1 MDASGPFEGHD
12 TRVTRKPKLLIANR
26 GEIAIRIMRTAREM
40 DIPTVAVYS
49 DADRDALHVE
59 MADESYRIGP
69 ALASASYLSIESIME
84 AAARSRATLVHPGYG
99 FLAERAPFARAVEEA
114 GLTFVGPSADAIEA
128 MGDKSA
134 ARRIA
139 GAAGMPIIPGTP
151 EPVDMGQAKKQA
163 PRIGFPLVAKAAFG
177 GGGKGM
183 HVVRD
188 ADHLEES
195 LKRASREAKSYFG
208 RPEVFL
214 ERYVERAHH
223 VEAQI
228 IGDTKGTVLFLGER
242 DCSVQRRH
250 QKLIEETPSPLV
262 DDQIRERFAEAAVE
276 LAREARYVNAGT
288 IECILD
294 EDGSFFFL
302 EMNTRLQV
310 EHTVTEMV
318 TGLDLVALQIEVA
331 LGGSLAGLEVSSR
344 GHAFQCRI
352 NAEDPARN
360 FLPGPG
366 RVTHYHEPG
375 GPFVRVDSGIV
386 QGREIPGDYDSMFA
400 KLVVLGTDR
409 EDARRRAIRALDEFV
424 VEGVPTTIPVQRW
437 ILQSEAFR
445 TSTHTTT
452 WLERALAEAEFPT
465 PAVLQPSGTTPRTGR
480 AKDILVEVD
489 GRRVPVR
496 VFDERRDVA
505 PKAPSSHAG
514 HHGEHVHGEIR
525 APMQGTIV
533 KVLVEKGQEVR
544 AGDVVCILEAMKME
558 NHIAITR
565 EGEVT
570 DLPIRPGQV
579 VETGQVL
586 AIID

>member
-1 MDASGPFEGHD
+1 
-12 TRVTRKPKLLIANR
+12 VTKPKLLIANR
-26 GEIAIRIMRTAREM
+26 GEIAVRIIRTCREM
-40 DIPTVAVYS
+40 GIGSVAVYS

-59 MADESYRIGP
+59 LADESYRVGP
-69 ALASASYLSIESIME
+69 ALASDSYLSIEAILE
-84 AAARSRATLVHPGYG
+84 AGRRSKATLVHPGYG
-99 FLAERAPFARAVEEA
+99 FLAERAQFAQAVGEA
-114 GLTFVGPSADAIEA
+114 GFTFVGPSAEAIEH
-128 MGDKSA
+128 MGDKAA

-139 GAAGMPIIPGTP
+139 DAAGMPIVPGTR
-151 EPVDMGQAKKQA
+151 EPVDIEAAKREA
-163 PRIGFPLVAKAAFG
+163 PRVGFPLLVKAAFG

-188 ADHLEES
+188 AKHLEDA
-195 LKRASREAKSYFG
+195 LKRASREASSYFG

-214 ERYVERAHH
+214 ERYVDRARH

-228 IGDTKGTVLFLGER
+228 IADTHGTVVFLGER

-262 DDQIRERFAEAAVE
+262 DDALRERFADAAISLV
-276 LAREARYVNAGT
+276 REAGYVNAGT

-294 EDGSFFFL
+294 EDGSFYFL

-331 LGGSLAGLEVSSR
+331 IGGSLAGLEVSPR
-344 GHAFQCRI
+344 GHAIQCRI
-352 NAEDPARN
+352 NAEDPGRN

-366 RVTHYHEPG
+366 RVTRYEEPG
-375 GPFVRVDSGIV
+375 GPFVRIDSGV
-386 QGREIPGDYDSMFA
+386 TQGREIPGDYDSMFA
-400 KLVVLGTDR
+400 KLVVAGVDR
-409 EDARRRAIRALDEFV
+409 EQARRRMLRALGEYV
-424 VEGVPTTIPVQRW
+424 VEGVPTTIPVHEW
-437 ILQSEAFR
+437 ILGSEAFID
-445 TSTHTTT
+445 STHTTT
-452 WLERALAEAEFPT
+452 WLEKALVDAHLPAQGDLAAGASPRA
-465 PAVLQPSGTTPRTGR
+465 PRPR
-480 AKDILVEVD
+480 DILVEVD

-496 VFDERRDVA
+496 IFDERREAA
-505 PKAPSSHAG
+505 PRSPSTHGG

-533 KVLVEKGQEVR
+533 KVLVEKGQPIQ

-558 NHIAITR
+558 NHIACTR
-565 EGEVT
+565 EGEIT

-579 VETGQVL
+579 VETGQLL
-586 AIID
+586 AVID

>member
-1 MDASGPFEGHD
+1 
-12 TRVTRKPKLLIANR
+12 VANR
-26 GEIAIRIMRTAREM
+26 GEIAVRIIRTCREM
-40 DIPTVAVYS
+40 GIPTVAVYS
-49 DADRDALHVE
+49 DADHDALHVE

-69 ALASASYLSIESIME
+69 ALASDSYLSIGAILE
-84 AAARSRATLVHPGYG
+84 AAQKARATLIHPGYG
-99 FLAERAPFARAVEEA
+99 FLAERAHFAQAVDEA
-114 GLTFVGPSADAIEA
+114 GFTFVGPSASAIEQ

-134 ARRIA
+134 ARRLA
-139 GAAGMPIIPGTP
+139 DAAGMPIVPGTR
-151 EPVDMGQAKKQA
+151 EPVDIARAKKEA
-163 PRIGFPLVAKAAFG
+163 PRLGYPLLVKAAFG

-195 LKRASREAKSYFG
+195 LKRAAREAQSYFG

-214 ERYVERAHH
+214 ERYVDRAHH

-228 IGDTKGTVLFLGER
+228 MADARGTVLFLGER

-250 QKLIEETPSPLV
+250 QKLIEETPSPVV
-262 DDQIRERFAEAAVE
+262 DDAIRERFAEAAVA
-276 LAREARYVNAGT
+276 LAREAGYVNAGT

-318 TGLDLVALQIEVA
+318 TGLDLVTLQIQVA
-331 LGGSLAGLEVSSR
+331 LGESLASLEVDAR
-344 GHAFQCRI
+344 GHAIQCRI

-366 RVTHYHEPG
+366 RVTGYEEPG
-375 GPFVRVDSGIV
+375 GPFVRVDSGV
-386 QGREIPGDYDSMFA
+386 TRGREIPGDYDSMFA
-400 KLVVLGTDR
+400 KLIVSGTDR
-409 EDARRRAIRALDEFV
+409 DQARRRMLRALGEYT
-424 VEGVPTTIPVQRW
+424 VEGVPTTIPVHRW
-437 ILQSEAFR
+437 ILETKEFR
-445 TSTHTTT
+445 AGTHTTT
-452 WLERALAEAEFPT
+452 WLERALTDAELRPQSQGE
-465 PAVLQPSGTTPRTGR
+465 PAGASPRATR
-480 AKDILVEVD
+480 PRDILVEVD

-496 VFDERRDVA
+496 IFDERREAA
-505 PKAPSSHAG
+505 PKAPSSHSA

-533 KVLVEKGQEVR
+533 KVLVEKGQRIE

-558 NHIAITR
+558 NHIASTR
-565 EGEVT
+565 EGEIT

-579 VETGQVL
+579 VELGSLL
-586 AIID
+586 AVID

>member
-1 MDASGPFEGHD
+1 
-12 TRVTRKPKLLIANR
+12 
-26 GEIAIRIMRTAREM
+26 MRTCREM
-40 DIPTVAVYS
+40 GIPTVAVYS

-69 ALASASYLSIESIME
+69 ALASDSYLSIGAILE
-84 AAARSRATLVHPGYG
+84 AAQRARATLIHPGYG
-99 FLAERAPFARAVEEA
+99 FLAERAHFASAVTEM
-114 GLTFVGPSADAIEA
+114 GFTFVGPPAEAIEH
-128 MGDKSA
+128 MGDKAA

-139 GAAGMPIIPGTP
+139 DEAGMPIVPGTRQ
-151 EPVDMGQAKKQA
+151 PVDIATAKREA
-163 PRIGFPLVAKAAFG
+163 PRIGYPLLVKAAFG

-195 LKRASREAKSYFG
+195 LKRAEREARSYFG

-214 ERYVERAHH
+214 ERFVDRAHH

-228 IGDTKGTVLFLGER
+228 MADAKGHVVFFGER

-250 QKLIEETPSPLV
+250 QKLIEETPSPRFDPDL
-262 DDQIRERFAEAAVE
+262 RERFADAAIS
-276 LAREARYVNAGT
+276 LAKTAGYANAGT

-294 EDGSFFFL
+294 EDGSFYFL

-331 LGGSLAGLEVSSR
+331 MGGSLAGLDVEPR
-344 GHAFQCRI
+344 GHAIECRI
-352 NAEDPARN
+352 NAEDPGRN

-366 RVTHYHEPG
+366 RITRYEEPG
-375 GPFVRVDSGIV
+375 GPFVRVDGGV
-386 QGREIPGDYDSMFA
+386 TAGREIPGDYDSMFA
-400 KLVVLGTDR
+400 KLIAGGADR
-409 EDARRRAIRALDEFV
+409 DQARRRMIRALDEFV
-424 VEGVPTTIPVQRW
+424 VEGVPTTIPVHRW
-437 ILQSEAFR
+437 VLESEAFR

-452 WLERALAEAEFPT
+452 WLERALADAHL
-465 PAVLQPSGTTPRTGR
+465 PAQGDLEPSSGPVRPGR
-480 AKDILVEVD
+480 ARDILVEVD

-496 VFDERRDVA
+496 IFDERREVA
-505 PKAPSSHAG
+505 PAVPTSHAA
-514 HHGEHVHGEIR
+514 HHGQHVHGEIR

-533 KVLVEKGQEVR
+533 KVLVEKGQSIQ

-558 NHIAITR
+558 NHIASTR
-565 EGEVT
+565 EGEIT
-570 DLPIRPGQV
+570 ELPIRPGQV
-579 VETGQVL
+579 VETGALL
-586 AIID
+586 AVID

>member
-1 MDASGPFEGHD
+1 
-12 TRVTRKPKLLIANR
+12 VTRTPKRRAKLLVANR
-26 GEIAIRIMRTAREM
+26 GEIAVRIMRTCREM
-40 DIPTVAVYS
+40 GIPTVAVYS

-69 ALASASYLSIESIME
+69 ALASDSYLSIGAILE
-84 AAARSRATLVHPGYG
+84 AAQKSRATLIHPGYG
-99 FLAERAPFARAVEEA
+99 FLAERAHFASAVSDA
-114 GLTFVGPSADAIEA
+114 GFTFVGPSPEAIER
-128 MGDKSA
+128 MGDKAA

-139 GAAGMPIIPGTP
+139 DEAGMPIVPGTR
-151 EPVDMGQAKKQA
+151 EPVDIAGAKKEA
-163 PRIGFPLVAKAAFG
+163 PRIGYPLLVKAAFG

-195 LKRASREAKSYFG
+195 LSRAEREARSYFG

-214 ERYVERAHH
+214 ERFVDRARH

-228 IGDTKGTVLFLGER
+228 MADAKGNVVFFGER

-250 QKLIEETPSPLV
+250 QKLIEETPSPLF
-262 DDQIRERFAEAAVE
+262 DDVLRERFAEAAVS
-276 LAREARYVNAGT
+276 LARVAGYVNAGT

-294 EDGSFFFL
+294 EDGSFYFL

-318 TGLDLVALQIEVA
+318 TGHDIVALQIEVA
-331 LGGSLAGLEVSSR
+331 LGGSLAGLVVEPR
-344 GHAFQCRI
+344 GHAIECRI
-352 NAEDPARN
+352 NAEDPGRN

-366 RVTHYHEPG
+366 RITRWEEPS
-375 GPFVRVDSGIV
+375 GPFVRVDAGFTR
-386 QGREIPGDYDSMFA
+386 GREIPGDYDSMFA
-400 KLVVLGTDR
+400 KLIASGADR
-409 EDARRRAIRALDEFV
+409 DQARRRMLRALDEFV
-424 VEGVPTTIPVQRW
+424 VEGVPTTIPVHRW
-437 ILQSEAFR
+437 VLESEAFA

-452 WLERALAEAEFPT
+452 WLERALVEAHL
-465 PAVLQPSGTTPRTGR
+465 PAQGDLEPAAAPVRSGR
-480 AKDILVEVD
+480 ARDILVEVD

-496 VFDERRDVA
+496 IFDERREAA
-505 PKAPSSHAG
+505 PGVPTSHAT

-533 KVLVEKGQEVR
+533 KVLVEKGQPIQ

-558 NHIAITR
+558 NHIASTR
-565 EGEVT
+565 EGEIT

-579 VETGQVL
+579 VELGALL
-586 AIID
+586 AVID